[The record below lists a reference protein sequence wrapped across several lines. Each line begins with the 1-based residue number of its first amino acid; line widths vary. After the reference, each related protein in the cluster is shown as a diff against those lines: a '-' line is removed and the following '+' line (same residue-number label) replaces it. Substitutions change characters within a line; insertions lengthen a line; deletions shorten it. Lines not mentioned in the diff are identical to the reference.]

1 LAIAVSFHV
10 RCRPSTGEAER
21 LFRIVAEPAATL
33 AGAGALHDIP
43 AMNRRHARNRD
54 DVAALDAALAR
65 LFLGYEV
72 RAGRT
77 A

>member
-1 LAIAVSFHV
+1 M
-10 RCRPSTGEAER
+10 
-21 LFRIVAEPAATL
+21 
-33 AGAGALHDIP
+33 HDIP